1 MGWRLTQFD
10 ILAQLAADRSS
21 WITAD
26 DYPSTVLCRRIL
38 ALADWAA
45 GGNVPLR
52 NVAAAG
58 ADAPT
63 RLDRGESDLSDGSD
77 RSDGVPSARW
87 RVARLSFECPELSI
101 PEIGVALDL
110 SEADVRRALAPADLS
125 NQTDRDALAC
135 PLYDEPPAHL
145 FPPAAKYDPDHISAT
160 YANGTW
166 LAMYAAA
173 RPVHWRVWRLRWA
186 GLTQQEIADRLGISQ
201 KNVCE
206 YLQQPIR
213 FTKTVNEEEE

>member
-1 MGWRLTQFD
+1 MGWMLSQFD

-63 RLDRGESDLSDGSD
+63 RLGRGEQAEGMGGDRQSDKSD
-77 RSDGVPSARW
+77 RSDSPADSAGS
-87 RVARLSFECPELSI
+87 AQSAPPAKKIC
-101 PEIGVALDL
+101 
-110 SEADVRRALAPADLS
+110 ADVLENDFALGECEDVREAVEMAVAEFGRAAVAEY
-125 NQTDRDALAC
+125 C
-135 PLYDEPPAHL
+135 
-145 FPPAAKYDPDHISAT
+145 
-160 YANGTW
+160 GV
-166 LAMYAAA
+166 
-173 RPVHWRVWRLRWA
+173 RP
-186 GLTQQEIADRLGISQ
+186 QEIAKAEQGYRVQ
-201 KNVCE
+201 KVDAAILPLLPNYHPE
-206 YLQQPIR
+206 
-213 FTKTVNEEEE
+213 NEEE